1 MKTLIDAVLEF
12 ASLVSP
18 KKVEAIAERI
28 SETSP
33 DAPFPVDGILTTPT
47 ARDALEQLIQAWRLS
62 GISSDMLAGLLI
74 GGSYARRDALS
85 EGSTELVWTGPTTP
99 FMATRRTDQVL
110 LDLIRSANSELFFVS
125 FVAYDVP
132 SIVEAIRDALER
144 SVEVSML
151 LESSEVHGGTLS
163 IDPIA
168 LMRSRI
174 PGMKMY
180 SWGERQGEHSGGR
193 VHAKICVADG
203 RDAFIT
209 SANLTGHAL
218 EKNMEAGVL
227 IKGGDVPGNL
237 REHLHSLIETGTIGL
252 V

>member
-12 ASLVSP
+12 VGLVSP

-28 SETSP
+28 RGTSP
-33 DAPFPVDGILTTPT
+33 GVPPPIDGILTTPI
-47 ARDALEQLIQAWRLS
+47 ARETLEQLIQAWRLS

-74 GGSYARRDALS
+74 GGSYARRGALS
-85 EGSTELVWTGPTTP
+85 EGGAELVWTGPTTP

-132 SIVEAIRDALER
+132 SIAEAIRDALKR
-144 SVEVSML
+144 RVEVRML
-151 LESSEVHGGTLS
+151 LESSEENGGTLS
-163 IDPIA
+163 MDPIA
-168 LMRSRI
+168 LMKSTI
-174 PGMKMY
+174 PGMQMY
-180 SWGERQGEHSGGR
+180 SWCERQGEHSGGK

-227 IKGGDVPGNL
+227 IKGGDVPRSL
-237 REHLHSLIETGTIGL
+237 RAHLHALIEIGTINL